1 MENLQKQYQSMR
13 CVIVIKHPEEWDA
26 YSEEISNLFGFTT
39 NTHPLTFLSNGEF
52 IGGRDQF
59 FKKIKEDFKFEYEPD
74 PKTVMD
80 LTVENV
86 KKLNEDYYVVFI
98 YFSFLFF
105 NQFDF
110 ENSKIKV
117 L

>member
-59 FKKIKEDFKFEYEPD
+59 FKKIKDDFKFHYEPD
-74 PKTVMD
+74 QKTVMD
-80 LTVENV
+80 LTLENV
-86 KKLNEDYYVVFI
+86 KKLNDDYYIV
-98 YFSFLFF
+98 
-105 NQFDF
+105 
-110 ENSKIKV
+110 IKH
-117 L
+117 LLIIIL

>member
-1 MENLQKQYQSMR
+1 MR
-13 CVIVIKHPEEWDA
+13 YVIVIKHPEEWDA

-86 KKLNEDYYVVFI
+86 KKLNEDYYVVINNKKI
-98 YFSFLFF
+98 YNECSNLI
-105 NQFDF
+105 NYRKKEDLLCV
-110 ENSKIKV
+110 IK
-117 L
+117 